1 MVPRW
6 PDAPPLPLQHSL
18 HVRCT
23 ATTAPHST
31 RCTGAQVLP
40 LIGDAQKQTMGA
52 SLKERQRF
60 KSAGKD
66 LETIS
71 KTCAAL
77 PTKTVCEL

>member
-1 MVPRW
+1 
-6 PDAPPLPLQHSL
+6 
-18 HVRCT
+18 
-23 ATTAPHST
+23 
-31 RCTGAQVLP
+31 VLP

-60 KSAGKD
+60 KAAGKD

-77 PTKTVCEL
+77 PKKAQCEL